1 MWGPL
6 FRNKSVSLSNMAIGE
21 NPIYL
26 ITCLVFIL
34 YLSYRF
40 SQREPF
46 RSFGLALLAIL
57 FGALFS
63 NLGVIPSTPN
73 ATYDT
78 IFEVIAPAAL
88 FLLLLDA
95 NLAQVRKTGV
105 PLLVLFLA
113 GSIGTVIGVMA
124 GMLLV
129 GDSPLF
135 EGMYSALGGMFT
147 GTYTGGSINFNAV
160 ALEYGVTDKGLLYTS
175 SVAVDNVI
183 TAIWFFATI
192 TIPVLLNRLRPRN
205 STAKDSHSS
214 NENEIVPEDVPDE
227 DEQFTIGSLSLWIGI
242 AGAGLLASQWL
253 TAYLSDLGYAVPF
266 MLIVTTLALILA
278 QIPAIHNFRGN
289 RFLGSWAVYL
299 FLAVI
304 GAYCDFSAML
314 DAGNL
319 ALLLLAVVLIA
330 VVFHGLIVF
339 GVAAVLGYDWYIAA
353 IASQANVG
361 GGTSAMALAKN
372 FGRGELILPA
382 IIIGSLG
389 NALGT
394 FLGFLVAGL
403 L

>member
-1 MWGPL
+1 
-6 FRNKSVSLSNMAIGE
+6 MAIGD

-26 ITCLVFIL
+26 VTCLALIL

-46 RSFGLALLAIL
+46 KSFGLALLAIL
-57 FGALFS
+57 IGAVFS
-63 NLGVIPSTPN
+63 NVGIIPSSPN
-73 ATYDT
+73 TTYDI

-95 NLAQVRKTGV
+95 NLAQLRKTGV

-113 GSIGTVIGVMA
+113 GSVGTVVGVMT

-192 TIPVLLNRLRPRN
+192 TIPVLLSRLRPRIGP
-205 STAKDSHSS
+205 TKDST
-214 NENEIVPEDVPDE
+214 NPGGNKNLLEDIPDE
-227 DEQFTIGSLSLWIGI
+227 DEHFTIGSLSLWIGI
-242 AGAGLLASQWL
+242 AGGGLLLSEWL
-253 TAYLSDLGYAVPF
+253 TSLLGDLGFSIPF
-266 MLIVTTLALILA
+266 MLVITTLALILA
-278 QIPAIHNFRGN
+278 QIPVIHKFRGN

-304 GAYCDFSAML
+304 GAYCDFYAML
-314 DAGNL
+314 NAGNL

-330 VVFHGLIVF
+330 VAFHGLIVF
-339 GVAAVLGYDWYIAA
+339 GVAAILGYDWYLAA

-372 FGRGELILPA
+372 FGRTELILPS

-394 FLGFLVAGL
+394 YLGFLVAGL

>member
-1 MWGPL
+1 MNLGD
-6 FRNKSVSLSNMAIGE
+6 

-26 ITCLVFIL
+26 ITSLALIL
-34 YLSYRF
+34 YISYRF
-40 SQREPF
+40 SQKKPF
-46 RSFGLALLAIL
+46 KSFGLALLAIIL
-57 FGALFS
+57 GAVFS
-63 NLGVIPSTPN
+63 NLGIIPSRPN
-73 ATYDT
+73 PTYDS

-95 NLAQVRKTGV
+95 NLGQLRKTGV

-113 GSIGTVIGVMA
+113 GSIGTVIGVVA

-135 EGMYSALGGMFT
+135 DGMYAALGGMFT

-160 ALEYGVTDKGLLYTS
+160 ALEYGVTDKGVLYTS

-183 TAIWFFATI
+183 TAVWFFATI

-214 NENEIVPEDVPDE
+214 HENDAALTDVPDE
-227 DEQFTIGSLSLWIGI
+227 DEHFTIGSLSLWIGI
-242 AGAGLLASQWL
+242 AGGGLLASQWL

-266 MLIVTTLALILA
+266 MLIVTTIALILA
-278 QIPAIHNFRGN
+278 QIPAIHNFKGN

-394 FLGFLVAGL
+394 YLGFLVAGFL
-403 L
+403 